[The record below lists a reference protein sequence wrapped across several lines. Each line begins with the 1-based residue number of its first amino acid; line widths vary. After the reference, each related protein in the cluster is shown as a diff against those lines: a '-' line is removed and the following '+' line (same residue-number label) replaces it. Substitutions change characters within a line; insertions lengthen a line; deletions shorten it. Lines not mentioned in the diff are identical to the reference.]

1 MVTGLT
7 PWLEQKTPT
16 SLIGAAGEHYCM
28 TQLLL
33 RGYLAALTPRGAP
46 DADILVHSPN
56 GTVMAEIQVK
66 SRSGRHGRG
75 WRMSEKNERNV
86 RECLFYCFV
95 DFGHPYH
102 WSVYVMPS
110 EDVAAYLKESHA
122 EWLATPGKQGQQ
134 HNDWAGRFVSPERP
148 TQGFPGK
155 WMESYREG
163 WDLLWPARGNVS
175 LSKLLDHSS

>member
-1 MVTGLT
+1 MPAMSTGLV

-46 DADILVHSPN
+46 DADILVHSSN

-66 SRSGRHGRG
+66 SRSGRRGQG

-86 RECLFYCFV
+86 RARLK
-95 DFGHPYH
+95 
-102 WSVYVMPS
+102 
-110 EDVAAYLKESHA
+110 AASADGTLIRVPD
-122 EWLATPGKQGQQ
+122 TPANQ
-134 HNDWAGRFVSPERP
+134 D
-148 TQGFPGK
+148 
-155 WMESYREG
+155 
-163 WDLLWPARGNVS
+163 RG
-175 LSKLLDHSS
+175 